1 MILPGSTVVVTNE
14 NSIYRGYVGCV
25 QRIDG
30 KRAAILMDSHTP
42 WDKMITFRLSELK
55 EQTEVFLYYPTK
67 KGKRKYQIGN
77 ITPRKKEND
86 ISSRRH
92 YVLQEKDVDSY

>member
-55 EQTEVFLYYPTK
+55 EQTEGFLYYASLATLAQIKRKITALNCSNCSPNPPTK
-67 KGKRKYQIGN
+67 LLIRV
-77 ITPRKKEND
+77 E
-86 ISSRRH
+86 IS
-92 YVLQEKDVDSY
+92 

>member
-1 MILPGSTVVVTNE
+1 MILPGSTVVVTDE

-42 WDKMITFRLSELK
+42 WDKMITFRLSELR
-55 EQTEVFLYYPTK
+55 EQTEGFQYYPPK
-67 KGKRKYQIGN
+67 KKSTHLTGN
-77 ITPRKKEND
+77 ITPRKKEKD
-86 ISSRRH
+86 I
-92 YVLQEKDVDSY
+92 

>member
-42 WDKMITFRLSELK
+42 WDKMITFRLKDLEEK
-55 EQTEVFLYYPTK
+55 TTGYQYYPDK
-67 KGKRKYQIGN
+67 PQKR
-77 ITPRKKEND
+77 RK
-86 ISSRRH
+86 
-92 YVLQEKDVDSY
+92 